1 MPQEFEYFA
10 ILTNKGTEKMA
21 AYLQSGK
28 KIEIAFVVVGDGN
41 GQIPMPDPART
52 ALVNEVWRG
61 PAQTVLDQANKNV
74 IKATS
79 VIPTRP
85 SLFISGY

>member
-28 KIEIAFVVVGDGN
+28 KIEIAFVSVGDGN

-52 ALVNEVWRG
+52 ALVNEVWRDRHRRCWTR
-61 PAQTVLDQANKNV
+61 QTKM
-74 IKATS
+74 
-79 VIPTRP
+79 
-85 SLFISGY
+85 

>member
-28 KIEIAFVVVGDGN
+28 KIEIAFVSVGDGN
-41 GQIPMPDPART
+41 GQIPMPDPAKCNQINVSDSNRCRR
-52 ALVNEVWRG
+52 LECKGNR
-61 PAQTVLDQANKNV
+61 LD
-74 IKATS
+74 
-79 VIPTRP
+79 
-85 SLFISGY
+85 

>member
-41 GQIPMPDPART
+41 
-52 ALVNEVWRG
+52 
-61 PAQTVLDQANKNV
+61 
-74 IKATS
+74 
-79 VIPTRP
+79 
-85 SLFISGY
+85 